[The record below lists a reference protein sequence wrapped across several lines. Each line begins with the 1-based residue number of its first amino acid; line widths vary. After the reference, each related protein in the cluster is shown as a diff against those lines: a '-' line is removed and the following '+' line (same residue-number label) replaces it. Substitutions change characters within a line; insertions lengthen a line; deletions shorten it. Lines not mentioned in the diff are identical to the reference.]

1 MKNSAWLFSL
11 CLAAAAQSALAD
23 QPPAKATQNP

>member
-1 MKNSAWLFSL
+1 MHNSGWLLSL
-11 CLAAAAQSALAD
+11 SLAVAAQSALPD